1 MFDIG
6 WAELLFLGL
15 IVLLVLGPGEI
26 PNVMRT
32 IGRYSNYLRKVA
44 SEFKSNLDTLD
55 AQKLLDEPPQTTKP
69 ASQKRNLSIKEDL
82 PPDLF
87 SAADEESD
95 PEIALPI
102 TEKTNKPKAQ
112 NNAPNEG
119 TSQ

>member
-32 IGRYSNYLRKVA
+32 IGRYSNHLRKIA

-55 AQKLLDEPPQTTKP
+55 AQTLLDEPAQTTNS
-69 ASQKRNLSIKEDL
+69 ASQKRNLAIKDDL

-87 SAADEESD
+87 SAAEEESD
-95 PEIALPI
+95 PEIVLP
-102 TEKTNKPKAQ
+102 KTKKAKKPKAKDI
-112 NNAPNEG
+112 G
-119 TSQ
+119 TGQ